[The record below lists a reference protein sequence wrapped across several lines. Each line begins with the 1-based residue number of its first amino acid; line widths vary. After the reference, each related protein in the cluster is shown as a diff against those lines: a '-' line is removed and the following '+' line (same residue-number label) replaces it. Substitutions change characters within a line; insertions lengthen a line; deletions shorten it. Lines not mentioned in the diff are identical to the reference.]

1 MIRSAWLTFGMV
13 LCGSWLAAQESAL
26 PLGWERISLPPLRV
40 ADQPA
45 RAHTQGLETVGND
58 FWVTARRDDVT
69 PRTALL
75 LRTSRSATTWD
86 VWELPR
92 SDVALDHPGGLQ
104 SDGQRLWIPLSGSR
118 RDSRS
123 LIQAYRL
130 ADLVPG
136 APVRPEREFPVADH
150 IGALAVDRSGHL
162 WGASWDTVTV
172 REWDEAGVLK
182 STWSAE
188 RMRALGLGFS
198 GVGEGLTVQDWK
210 WVDGQ
215 IYAAGLWK
223 SEAKTAAP
231 ASRLLR
237 FSVESGP
244 GPLGQL
250 TVLPLL
256 DGVEAAREGM
266 SLRDGILRVLPGD
279 LGATNV
285 LYQISV
291 TNLGKR

>member
-1 MIRSAWLTFGMV
+1 MIRSAFLAFGMI
-13 LCGSWLAAQESAL
+13 LGGGWLAAQDSVL
-26 PLGWERISLPPLRV
+26 PPGWERIALSPLRV
-40 ADQPA
+40 AGQPA
-45 RAHTQGLETVGND
+45 RAHTQGLEVVSD
-58 FWVTARRDDVT
+58 HIWVTARRDDVT

-75 LRTSRSATTWD
+75 LRTSRSAPAWD

-92 SDVALDHPGGLQ
+92 PEVTLDHPGGLQ
-104 SDGQRLWIPLSGSR
+104 SDGLRLWIPLSGSR

-130 ADLVPG
+130 TDLVPG
-136 APVRPEREFPVADH
+136 APARPEREFPVADH
-150 IGALAVDRSGHL
+150 IGALAVDRSGRL

-172 REWDEAGVLK
+172 REWDETGVLK
-182 STWSAE
+182 STWSGE

-198 GVGEGLTVQDWK
+198 SVGAGLTVQDWK
-210 WVDGQ
+210 WLGGE

-237 FSVESGP
+237 FSVGAGSGESG
-244 GPLGQL
+244 QF

-285 LYQISV
+285 LYQIPLA
-291 TNLGKR
+291 TLGKR

>member
-1 MIRSAWLTFGMV
+1 MIRSAFLAFGMI
-13 LCGSWLAAQESAL
+13 LGGGCLAAQDFAL
-26 PLGWERISLPPLRV
+26 PPGWERIPLPPLRV
-40 ADQPA
+40 AGQPA
-45 RAHTQGLETVGND
+45 RAHTQGLEVVGD
-58 FWVTARRDDVT
+58 HVWVTARRDDVT

-75 LRTSRSATTWD
+75 LRTSRSASAWD

-92 SDVALDHPGGLQ
+92 PEVALDHPGGLQ

-118 RDSRS
+118 RDSHS
-123 LIQAYRL
+123 LIQAYRVKE
-130 ADLVPG
+130 LVPG
-136 APVRPEREFPVADH
+136 APARPEREFPVADH

-172 REWDEAGVLK
+172 REWDETGVLK

-188 RMRALGLGFS
+188 RMRALGLGFGGAGS
-198 GVGEGLTVQDWK
+198 GLTVQDWK
-210 WVDGQ
+210 WIDGEL
-215 IYAAGLWK
+215 YAAGLWK
-223 SEAKTAAP
+223 SEAKTAVP

-244 GPLGQL
+244 GQSGQL

-266 SLRDGILRVLPGD
+266 SLREGILRVVPGD

-285 LYQISV
+285 LYQIPVAS
-291 TNLGKR
+291 LGKR

>member
-1 MIRSAWLTFGMV
+1 MIRSAFLALGMV
-13 LCGSWLAAQESAL
+13 ISGSGLVAREATL
-26 PLGWERISLPPLRV
+26 PPGWQRIPLPPLRV
-40 ADQPA
+40 AGQPA
-45 RAHTQGLETVGND
+45 RAHTQGLEIVGD
-58 FWVTARRDDVT
+58 HVWVTARRDDVS

-75 LRTSRSATTWD
+75 LRTSRSASAWG

-92 SDVALDHPGGLQ
+92 PEVTLDHPGGLQ
-104 SDGQRLWIPLSGSR
+104 SDGLRLWIPLSGSR

-130 ADLVPG
+130 TELIPG
-136 APVRPEREFPVADH
+136 APARPEREFPVADH

-172 REWDEAGVLK
+172 REWDETGVLK
-182 STWSAE
+182 STWSGE

-198 GVGEGLTVQDWK
+198 GVKAGLTVQDWK
-210 WVDGQ
+210 WLGGE
-215 IYAAGLWK
+215 IYATGLWK

-244 GPLGQL
+244 AESGQF

-266 SLRDGILRVLPGD
+266 SLHDGILWVMPGD
-279 LGATNV
+279 LGATNF
-285 LYQISV
+285 LYQIPV
-291 TNLGKR
+291 ANLGKR

>member
-1 MIRSAWLTFGMV
+1 MIRSACLAFGMI
-13 LCGSWLAAQESAL
+13 LGGGWLAAQDSAL
-26 PLGWERISLPPLRV
+26 PPGWERVPLPPLRV
-40 ADQPA
+40 VGQPA
-45 RAHTQGLETVGND
+45 RAHSQGLEIVGNHV
-58 FWVTARRDDVT
+58 WVTARRDDVT

-75 LRTSRSATTWD
+75 LRTYRSASAWD

-92 SDVALDHPGGLQ
+92 PEVALDHPGGLQ

-130 ADLVPG
+130 TDLVPG
-136 APVRPEREFPVADH
+136 APARPEREFPVADH
-150 IGALAVDRSGHL
+150 IGALAVDRSGYL

-172 REWDEAGVLK
+172 REWDETGVLK

-188 RMRALGLGFS
+188 RLRALGLGFS
-198 GVGEGLTVQDWK
+198 GGGGGLAVQDWK
-210 WVDGQ
+210 WLDGE
-215 IYAAGLWK
+215 IYATGLWK
-223 SEAKTAAP
+223 LEAKTAAP

-237 FSVESGP
+237 FSVASGP
-244 GPLGQL
+244 GQSGQV

-256 DGVEAAREGM
+256 DGVESAREGM

-285 LYQISV
+285 LYQIPV
-291 TNLGKR
+291 ANLGKR

>member
-1 MIRSAWLTFGMV
+1 MIRSAFLGFGI
-13 LCGSWLAAQESAL
+13 LLGGSWLAAQESAL

-40 ADQPA
+40 AGQPA
-45 RAHTQGLETVGND
+45 RAHTQGLETVGDD

-75 LRTSRSATTWD
+75 LRTSRTASAWD
-86 VWELPR
+86 AWELPR
-92 SDVALDHPGGLQ
+92 PEVALDHPGGLQ

-118 RDSRS
+118 RDIRS

-130 ADLVPG
+130 TDLVPG
-136 APVRPEREFPVADH
+136 APARPEREFPVADH
-150 IGALAVDRSGHL
+150 IGALAVDRLGHL

-172 REWDEAGVLK
+172 REWDETGVLK

-188 RMRALGLGFS
+188 RMRALGLGFAGAGS
-198 GVGEGLTVQDWK
+198 GLTVQDWK
-210 WVDGQ
+210 WLGGE
-215 IYAAGLWK
+215 IYATGLWK

-244 GPLGQL
+244 SQSGQL

-285 LYQISV
+285 LYQIPV
-291 TNLGKR
+291 TSLGKR